1 MLVVGIKKR
10 SIVKSKI
17 TIQEEEILSEEVRKC
32 RCLYDKTD
40 AGYKDKIRKI
50 NAWKKVEEDL
60 GYEEGNI

>member
-10 SIVKSKI
+10 SMVKSKI
-17 TIQEEEILSEEVRKC
+17 TIQEEEILSENIF
-32 RCLYDKTD
+32 CLYDKTD

-50 NAWKKVEEDL
+50 NAWEKVEEAL